1 MGYEITRFQRRKP
14 EFLKTRCIIRF
25 CIFFLCGKAS
35 YCCCSRTT
43 RKRLLLY
50 IADRGPTGELAER
63 RHATAR
69 DDRAEAVA
77 DRVECTWRALALVVG
92 GEEQ

>member
-35 YCCCSRTT
+35 YHRTHRT
-43 RKRLLLY
+43 LSQKHL

-77 DRVECTWRALALVVG
+77 DRVESTWRALALVVG